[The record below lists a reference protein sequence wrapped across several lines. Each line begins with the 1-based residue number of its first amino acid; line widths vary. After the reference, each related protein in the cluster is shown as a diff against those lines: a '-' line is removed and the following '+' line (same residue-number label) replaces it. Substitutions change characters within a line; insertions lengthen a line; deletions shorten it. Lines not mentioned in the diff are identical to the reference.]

1 MTKLTEYSIHH
12 PKLIIAL
19 SVFVTLAFA
28 ALIPMVKTDTDPKNM
43 LPATSNV
50 RIYNDQVE
58 KTFALHKDVIVLG
71 IVNPHTVFNAAT
83 LEKVGRL
90 TDSIAH
96 LKGVV
101 WEDITSFT
109 TADNVVAEA
118 NNLTVRPLLTDIPR
132 TPEQMET

>member
-50 RIYNDQVE
+50 RVFNDQVE

-71 IVNPHTVFNAAT
+71 IVNPHTVFNPST
-83 LEKVGRL
+83 LEKIERITNQAIL
-90 TDSIAH
+90 
-96 LKGVV
+96 LKG
-101 WEDITSFT
+101 
-109 TADNVVAEA
+109 
-118 NNLTVRPLLTDIPR
+118 
-132 TPEQMET
+132 